1 MQLLTIHAFVV
12 SPGVVVLKSQKCY
25 AIIKQTGIIGE
36 FDLVTYSKIE
46 TEATDGDEIIVFNK
60 CSNWPGKPL
69 VTVKK
74 SKTPSPL
81 RKQLESERL
90 REEGMVI
97 GEARGKAIGK
107 AEGEAIG
114 EARMRML
121 INRLIAD
128 GRMEEIGKLIDSAEA
143 CRELYKEYGL

>member
-1 MQLLTIHAFVV
+1 M
-12 SPGVVVLKSQKCY
+12 
-25 AIIKQTGIIGE
+25 
-36 FDLVTYSKIE
+36 
-46 TEATDGDEIIVFNK
+46 
-60 CSNWPGKPL
+60 
-69 VTVKK
+69 
-74 SKTPSPL
+74 
-81 RKQLESERL
+81 QLESERL

-97 GEARGKAIGK
+97 GEARGKAIGKAIGK

>member
-1 MQLLTIHAFVV
+1 M
-12 SPGVVVLKSQKCY
+12 GGKVL
-25 AIIKQTGIIGE
+25 
-36 FDLVTYSKIE
+36 
-46 TEATDGDEIIVFNK
+46 
-60 CSNWPGKPL
+60 
-69 VTVKK
+69 
-74 SKTPSPL
+74 
-81 RKQLESERL
+81 QLESERL